1 VLSKPEL
8 CRFICIDILKLY
20 GNCFEVFTYLFMVV
34 NRYLILGKIAYN
46 ILIMKS
52 FTFVENS

>member
-8 CRFICIDILKLY
+8 CRFMHRYSQALWC
-20 GNCFEVFTYLFMVV
+20 NCFGVFTYLFMVV

-46 ILIMKS
+46 ILIMKF